1 MIHVYYREKVGG
13 VTHVGEGTPDFLCGG
28 SQGSH
33 EPDLE
38 PSPSV
43 TRASVRQLML
53 HL

>member
-1 MIHVYYREKVGG
+1 MQKDDTCLLQGEGG
-13 VTHVGEGTPDFLCGG
+13 GITRVGEGTPDFLCGG

-43 TRASVRQLML
+43 T
-53 HL
+53 